1 MTIRLFLIIFAT
13 LLLIGCATP
22 ASQAVAG
29 MPMVTAT
36 AVPPTTQPTHTP
48 TSRPT
53 ATPTSQPTHTPTPTS
68 QPTNEPTTQPT
79 IQPTNTPSPTPLPPA
94 AQLNGMPKEAFL
106 ILPTAVQQNIRAI
119 YATGQELRRNPR
131 AFSKLG
137 DSNAATADFL
147 MRFDQRQFDFGD
159 YAHLPAIIDQYK
171 GSFVRFGAALR
182 VGLHATS
189 VFRLELVSEERC
201 QPDEHMI
208 ACEFRLHNPSLLL
221 ISLGSN
227 DQSDQFANR
236 MERII
241 GYSIENGVIPVL
253 ITKADRHE
261 GPDNRNNNDLRR
273 LAAQFNVPLLDFDH
287 LADTLP
293 NRGLGRDGVHLTHY
307 GPFSYASPEAFTFGY
322 PVLNLATLMMLAE
335 IQAILQ
341 EEETAVSPH
350 ELIELP

>member
-1 MTIRLFLIIFAT
+1 MTTKLSLLFITFAA
-13 LLLIGCATP
+13 LLLVGCATP
-22 ASQAVAG
+22 ASQAVAELPT
-29 MPMVTAT
+29 MATT
-36 AVPPTTQPTHTP
+36 AVPPTANPTNP
-48 TSRPT
+48 PT
-53 ATPTSQPTHTPTPTS
+53 ATPTSQPTQTPTPTS

-79 IQPTNTPSPTPLPPA
+79 IQPPNTPTPTPTPIPHA
-94 AQLNGMPKEAFL
+94 AQINGMPKEEFL

-119 YATGQELRRNPR
+119 YAAGQERGRNPN
-131 AFSKLG
+131 AFAKLG

-147 MRFDQRQFDFGD
+147 MRFDQRQFDFAD
-159 YAHLPAIIDQYK
+159 YAHLQATIDQYK

-201 QPDEHMI
+201 LPDEHMI

-227 DQSDQFANR
+227 DQSDQFAAR

-307 GPFSYASPEAFTFGY
+307 GPFSYANPEAFTFGY

-341 EEETAVSPH
+341 EEETAVSPL
-350 ELIELP
+350 ELTELP

>member
-1 MTIRLFLIIFAT
+1 MTTKLSILFITFAA
-13 LLLIGCATP
+13 LLLVGCATP
-22 ASQAVAG
+22 TSQAVAEL
-29 MPMVTAT
+29 PTLTAT
-36 AVPPTTQPTHTP
+36 AVPPTATP
-48 TSRPT
+48 TNPPT
-53 ATPTSQPTHTPTPTS
+53 ATPTSQPTLTPTATPTS
-68 QPTNEPTTQPT
+68 QPTNEPTSQPT
-79 IQPTNTPSPTPLPPA
+79 PHPTHTPSPTPIPPA
-94 AQLNGMPKEAFL
+94 AQINGMPKDEFL

-119 YATGQELRRNPR
+119 YAAGQEQGRNPR

-147 MRFDQRQFDFGD
+147 MRFDQRQFDFAD
-159 YAHLPAIIDQYK
+159 YADLQATIDQYK

-189 VFRLELVSEERC
+189 VFRLELVNNELC
-201 QPDEHMI
+201 DPNEHMI

-227 DQSDQFANR
+227 DQSDQFAAR

-341 EEETAVSPH
+341 AEETAVSPI

>member
-1 MTIRLFLIIFAT
+1 MTTRLILLLFLYFAA
-13 LLLIGCATP
+13 LLLVGCATP
-22 ASQAVAG
+22 ASQAVAEL
-29 MPMVTAT
+29 PTMVPT
-36 AVPPTTQPTHTP
+36 AVPPTHTP
-48 TSRPT
+48 TSQPT
-53 ATPTSQPTHTPTPTS
+53 LTPTSQPTTALTLTPTT
-68 QPTNEPTTQPT
+68 QPTNEPTP
-79 IQPTNTPSPTPLPPA
+79 QPTNTLVPTPTSIPPT
-94 AQLNGMPKEAFL
+94 AQINGMPKEEFL
-106 ILPTAVQQNIRAI
+106 LLPTAVQQNIRAI
-119 YATGQELRRNPR
+119 YAFGQERERNPR

-159 YAHLPAIIDQYK
+159 YAHLQATIDQYK
-171 GSFVRFGAALR
+171 GSFVRYGAALR

-227 DQSDQFANR
+227 DQSDQFAAR

-287 LADTLP
+287 LANTMP
-293 NRGLGRDGVHLTHY
+293 NRGLSSDGVHLTHY
-307 GPFSYASPEAFTFGY
+307 GPFSYANPEAFTFGY
-322 PVLNLATLMMLAE
+322 PVLNLATLMMLSE
-335 IQAILQ
+335 IQAVLQ
-341 EEETAVSPH
+341 TEETAVSPP